1 LQFTIVI
8 GVIIYGLRRDSG
20 PEEAPTRTLRPRER
34 LVWILTY
41 AVTALLLAALFLVM
55 RRSSFG
61 HSLNFIIGNFA
72 IATLRGFAAA
82 LVLVS
87 LCLSV
92 RLRANPPWS
101 ARNESS

>member
-1 LQFTIVI
+1 
-8 GVIIYGLRRDSG
+8 
-20 PEEAPTRTLRPRER
+20 
-34 LVWILTY
+34 
-41 AVTALLLAALFLVM
+41 M

-87 LCLSV
+87 LCFE
-92 RLRANPPWS
+92 RCDCARTPCGPRATNQS
-101 ARNESS
+101 

>member
-1 LQFTIVI
+1 
-8 GVIIYGLRRDSG
+8 
-20 PEEAPTRTLRPRER
+20 
-34 LVWILTY
+34 
-41 AVTALLLAALFLVM
+41 M

-92 RLRANPPWS
+92 RLRANPLRS